1 MFLDIVESSNWESI
15 DLISKWWSS
24 DKKYKIRTNDGELLL
39 LRVSDIDQ
47 YEAKKKEYEIITKY
61 SKLGISM
68 SMPKKFGICNDGK
81 NVICF
86 FRGLKEMI

>member
-15 DLISKWWSS
+15 DLISKGWSS
-24 DKKYKIRTNDGELLL
+24 DKKYKIRTNDGDLLL

-61 SKLGISM
+61 SKLGINM
-68 SMPKKFGICNDGK
+68 SMPKKFGICNNGK
-81 NVICF
+81 NVYM
-86 FRGLKEMI
+86 LL